1 MAEGEASAE
10 AVAEGAVLAASA
22 ALEAALAAVAQA
34 EAGKFS
40 NFDEEAC
47 LRRAEEKSTV

>member
-1 MAEGEASAE
+1 MAEGEASAAAAEE
-10 AVAEGAVLAASA
+10 AVVSAASA

-34 EAGKFS
+34 EAGRFS